1 MNLANIVTRADL
13 EAAIAL
19 VNEPSTNLTTLL
31 ETIQTTKNK
40 EKRVRRGCALAFAH
54 VGVFAKYMMSEYTTA
69 PFGKHHEP
77 IFNAIPRGAQGKRIN
92 ILAPRGSA
100 KSTIMAVI
108 YPLHSVFFKWAYDK
122 LGMEPYRFIVI
133 VSKSLPMA
141 KSRVADIKRKIEI
154 NPLFQHLKGN
164 HTWGERRLITSN
176 DIMIMPNS
184 RGGQIRGSLFRAAR
198 PDLIISDDLDDPE
211 TVRNPDV
218 RAKDQLWFDSD
229 FIRAGRPDGKT
240 NFINIDTVKHA
251 EATANL
257 LRDRSGWNTLFF
269 QAIEQPADL
278 WHPTAEEKWREWEQL
293 YTNMSLTDQQRHAN
307 AQEFY
312 ERNKS
317 VMHNPDQI
325 KELWPEMI
333 TYLDVRKEICDTGY
347 FPVMRELQNET
358 HDPTQALFDMD
369 NALRFDIVAEGFLTS
384 DNVLV
389 RWNQMA
395 GATIFL
401 DWAGGKDIA
410 DNAFAAAVGV
420 VWVPLPGSNN
430 EKPNS
435 IMDGVHGYVLC
446 AELKRTNVSEQIQ
459 MCFNL
464 YEHIQSTVKN
474 RDFRIRF
481 GIEGFVQD
489 TWDAQRQVIE
499 RDFRAQREERRRDVQ
514 IEWLPRLRNKFDRI
528 DALQPLIH
536 NRWLAFYNG
545 LSDEFMKQMRLYPT
559 GDFVDGPDALEGA
572 CQLRISRFNS
582 EIKARKK
589 RIKQRN
595 QNFTVTV

>member
-1 MNLANIVTRADL
+1 MNPEDIVTRADL

-40 EKRVRRGCALAFAH
+40 EKRIRRGCALAFAH
-54 VGVFAKYMMSEYTTA
+54 VGVFAKFMMREYTNA

-100 KSTIMAVI
+100 KSTIMAII
-108 YPLHSVFFKWAYDK
+108 YPLHSLFFKWAYEK
-122 LGMEPYRFIVI
+122 LDMEPYRFIVI
-133 VSKSLPMA
+133 VSKSVPMA
-141 KSRVADIKRKIEI
+141 QLRVADIKRKIEI
-154 NPLFQHLKGN
+154 HSLFQHLKGSE
-164 HTWGERRLITSN
+164 TWSEQRLITSN
-176 DIMIMPNS
+176 DITIVPKG
-184 RGGQIRGSLFRAAR
+184 RGSQIRGSLFGAAR

-218 RAKDQLWFDSD
+218 RKKDQLWFDSD

-257 LRDRSGWNTLFF
+257 LRDRSGWDTLFF
-269 QAIEQPADL
+269 RAIEQPADL
-278 WHPTAEEKWREWEQL
+278 WHPTAEDKWREWERM
-293 YTNMSLTDQQRHAN
+293 YTDLSLTAQQRHAN
-307 AQEFY
+307 AQAFY
-312 ERNKS
+312 ERNKT
-317 VMHNPDQI
+317 VMHNPDEI

-333 TYLDVRKEICDTGY
+333 TYLDVRKEICDVGY

-358 HDPTQALFDMD
+358 HDPAQALFDMD
-369 NALRFDIVAEGFLTS
+369 NALYFDIKQEGFLTS
-384 DNVLV
+384 ENVLIN
-389 RWNQMA
+389 WQEMS

-410 DNAFAAAVGV
+410 NNAFAAAVGV
-420 VWVPLPGSNN
+420 VWRPLPGSNN
-430 EKPNS
+430 EKLNS

-446 AELKRTNVSEQIQ
+446 ADLQKVSATDQIRLCLDMHQ
-459 MCFNL
+459 
-464 YEHIQSTVKN
+464 HIKATIKN
-474 RDFRIRF
+474 RDFKIRL

-489 TWDAQRQVIE
+489 TWDAQKKVTE
-499 RDFRAQREERRRDVQ
+499 RDFRAQREERRIDLH
-514 IEWLPRLRNKFDRI
+514 IEWLKRLQNKFDRI
-528 DALQPLIH
+528 DALQPPIH
-536 NRWLAFYNG
+536 NRWLAFHNG
-545 LSDEFMKQMRLYPT
+545 LNNEFMKQMRLYPT

-572 CQLRISRFNS
+572 CQLRVSRFNS
-582 EIKARKK
+582 EIKERKE
-589 RIKQRN
+589 RIRQRN
-595 QNFTVTV
+595 KNFTVGV